1 MTHQIAVIKG
11 DGVGPEVIDSALRI
25 TSNLNSPL
33 RFEEVEAG
41 DEVARKTGTPLPAE
55 TLRVALE
62 SDAVLLGAIGST
74 AAKVVI
80 RLRDELDT
88 YVNLRPVKSF
98 PGVETPYPG
107 VDFTVVRENTEG
119 LYVGIENKLT
129 PEVTTATRVITEGAS
144 KRIAEF
150 AFEYARKRDAA
161 AVTAIHKSNVLPITD
176 GRFLQSVREVAGNYQ
191 VNLEEMLVD
200 AAALHMV
207 KSPESFEV
215 VLTPNLFGDI
225 LSDLGGGLVGGL
237 GLCPSANLG
246 DQTGLF
252 EPVHGTAPDI
262 AGENRANPVAAV
274 LSAAYMLKFLGEED
288 NA

>member
-1 MTHQIAVIKG
+1 
-11 DGVGPEVIDSALRI
+11 
-25 TSNLNSPL
+25 
-33 RFEEVEAG
+33 
-41 DEVARKTGTPLPAE
+41 
-55 TLRVALE
+55 
-62 SDAVLLGAIGST
+62 
-74 AAKVVI
+74 
-80 RLRDELDT
+80 
-88 YVNLRPVKSF
+88 
-98 PGVETPYPG
+98 PG

-288 NA
+288 NAQQIHKAVEHTLEEGKTTRDLGGTLTTSQMTKAIEKNLA